1 MFESV
6 QREQYHKNQLINVV
20 CQLRFPTILAISA
33 REPDQFQ
40 DAIRKEFPRYHLKKD
55 HPAPK
60 LVNHGGVIRPEQQ
73 AEVLNHTFESADGIW
88 KVNLTNHFIALSAPV
103 YENWETFAGKLDRI
117 LAAFFAVY
125 QPAYFERVGLRY
137 VNGFSK
143 QELDVE
149 HLRWRD
155 LIQPAFV
162 GLLDEDD
169 RADADFHRCTQDAE
183 LRGRGGC
190 KVKLHAGPGMVHRNG
205 VQEKIARFILDID
218 VFMDGQIA
226 LNQLTG
232 ALQTVHVN
240 AGNLFRN
247 AITEELRNAMEPY

>member
-1 MFESV
+1 MFEPA
-6 QREQYHKNQLINVV
+6 QREQYRKNQIINVV

-40 DAIRKEFPRYHLKKD
+40 DAIRKEFPQYQLKKE

-60 LVNHGGVIRPEQQ
+60 LVNRGGVVRPEQQ
-73 AEVLNHTFESADGIW
+73 GEVLNHTFRSADGNW
-88 KVNLTNHFIALSAPV
+88 TVNLTNCFIALSAPV
-103 YENWETFAGKLDRI
+103 YRDWETFAGKLDRV

-125 QPAYFERVGLRY
+125 QPAYFERIGLRY

-143 QELDVE
+143 EELGVE

-155 LIQPAFV
+155 LIQPSFV

-169 RADADFHRCTQDAE
+169 CADSDFHRCTQDSE
-183 LRGRGGC
+183 FRGRSGC
-190 KVKLHAGPGMVHRNG
+190 KVKLHTGPGMVNRHG
-205 VQEKIARFILDID
+205 VQEKKARFILDID

-232 ALQTVHVN
+232 ALQTVHIH
-240 AGNLFRN
+240 AENLFRS
-247 AITEELRNAMEPY
+247 AITDELRNAMEPY